1 MANTQYA
8 IFSYSFIDELG
19 TKASMSVPAMVD
31 PTTGTPAALSTEW
44 VALGTQLD
52 LNSDAQITGG
62 SISIVKV
69 PDGAWK
75 DAPTEGARVEQT
87 GLFNF
92 TNTTSKYKFGI
103 DLPSIAND
111 DIVSGKIDLSN
122 TNVIALLDA
131 LIGGWTG
138 GIFTNTAQYA
148 LATLAD
154 ALLSFRKR
162 RKQLSRS
169 SFEPGA

>member
-8 IFSYSFIDELG
+8 LFSYSVIDELG
-19 TKASMSVPAMVD
+19 TKANITLPAMID

-44 VALGTQLD
+44 VAMGD
-52 LNSDAQITGG
+52 DIDAIVGAQITGG
-62 SISIVKV
+62 AVSIVKV
-69 PDGAWK
+69 PDGGWK
-75 DAPTEGARVEQT
+75 SAPVTGSRVEQT

-92 TNTTSKYKFGI
+92 TNATSKYKYGI
-103 DLPSIAND
+103 DIPGLSNDTIAA
-111 DIVSGKIDLSN
+111 GKIDLTN
-122 TNVIALLDA
+122 TD
-131 LIGGWTG
+131 IGNFINELVSTFTG
-138 GIFTNTAQYA
+138 GIWSNVSQYPLVA
-148 LATLAD
+148 LAD

>member
-52 LNSDAQITGG
+52 LNSDALITGG
-62 SISIVKV
+62 AISIVKV
-69 PDGAWK
+69 PDGGWK
-75 DAPTEGARVEQT
+75 DSPAAGSRVEQT

-92 TNTTSKYKFGI
+92 TNATSKYKFGVDI
-103 DLPSIAND
+103 PSVANA
-111 DIVSGKIDLSN
+111 DIVDGKISLTL
-122 TNVIALLDA
+122 TNVANLLGE
-131 LIGGWTG
+131 LIGAFTG
-138 GIFTNTAQYA
+138 GVFTNTSQYP
-148 LATLAD
+148 LAALAD

-162 RKQLSRS
+162 RRQLSRS
-169 SFEPGA
+169 SFEPG